1 MRLTFLLSFVTYV
14 LFSICSVSAQKI
26 KLTGKAAEYCT
37 GMYSKIDWGG
47 PVEPFIK
54 VDLKSFDTVNPATGN
69 ASISLII
76 FEYKDIDQLG
86 VVDDSNYRRYLCDET
101 LINQGL
107 CSSDQLYQFIV
118 SDNITTYAAVKT
130 TVLTDLGTND
140 FSYHVTETG
149 YYCIAAFNPPYSGDL
164 NNFDMIVNFHNSFG
178 NLPASEIPL
187 LSLYGL
193 LAVVYAVCLFIYLF
207 PIFKHRSELLLLQK
221 YLAGFFVFL
230 TIEDILTWSLY
241 EVQNNNKTYPLP
253 GGVQFYVIFISIL
266 NAFKISF
273 SLFLLLI
280 ISLGYG
286 IVYPKLPRRLMNFCK
301 VSCGIHFIF
310 SVAFSWL
317 SYYTTQSQPTASTTD
332 TSKASDSFNSDS
344 WVLLIVTIPLAIVF
358 MALYI
363 WILTSLRKTTQMLV
377 ENKQVVKLKMYKKL
391 FRLIFSSLL
400 FLVFAFII
408 SNILIFSDNLA
419 ESVERFWKFD
429 DVLTTFWPSCTYFI
443 VFIGIAFIWRP
454 TDSSYLLAAS
464 TQVPTSAAGDI
475 PTTGPVDLE
484 QYDNDF
490 EFDDLRSLESNANPF
505 DDSNKTNENSNQT
518 IAENPFDDS
527 HKLQDPFDDGEACL
541 DEQLRAEKAKLK
553 SSNNTGNFELEDETD
568 DEGNESYENNNN
580 EHDDDTKNDSKNKSE

>member
-1 MRLTFLLSFVTYV
+1 MKFGCIYYFIIYFFT
-14 LFSICSVSAQKI
+14 ICSVSAQKI
-26 KLTGKAAEYCT
+26 KLTGKTAEYCT

-47 PVEPFIK
+47 PIEPFIK
-54 VDLKSFDTVNPATGN
+54 VDLRSFDTVNPSTGN

-76 FEYKDIDQLG
+76 FEYKDIDKLG
-86 VVDDSNYRRYLCDET
+86 VTDESGYRRYLCDET

-107 CSSDQLYQFIV
+107 CTSDELYQFIV
-118 SDNITTYAAVKT
+118 SDNITTYANVKT
-130 TVLTDLGTND
+130 TVLTDLGTNE

-178 NLPASEIPL
+178 NLPASQIPL

-193 LAVVYAVCLFIYLF
+193 LAVVYAVCLCIYLF
-207 PIFKHRSELLLLQK
+207 PVFRHRSELLLLQK

-241 EVQNNNKTYPLP
+241 DVQNNNKKYPLP
-253 GGVQFYVIFISIL
+253 GGVQFYVVFISIL

-301 VSCGIHFIF
+301 IACGIHFLL
-310 SVAFSWL
+310 STAFSWL

-344 WVLLIVTIPLAIVF
+344 WIILLITIPLAIVF
-358 MALYI
+358 MGLYF
-363 WILTSLRKTTQMLV
+363 WILTSLRKTTQMLAD
-377 ENKQVVKLKMYKKL
+377 NKQIVKLKMYNKL
-391 FRLIFSSLL
+391 FKLIFGSLL
-400 FLVFAFII
+400 LLVFAFVISSII
-408 SNILIFSDNLA
+408 IFNDNLT
-419 ESVERFWKFD
+419 ESIERFWKFD
-429 DVLTTFWPSCTYFI
+429 DVLTTFWPSCIYFI

-454 TDSSYLLAAS
+454 TNSSYLLAAS
-464 TQVPTSAAGDI
+464 TQVPTSASGAI
-475 PTTGPVDLE
+475 PATDAVDLE

-505 DDSNKTNENSNQT
+505 DNSNNINDIQEHDSN
-518 IAENPFDDS
+518 NPFDDS
-527 HKLQDPFDDGEACL
+527 NKLEDPFDDGEKDL
-541 DEQLRAEKAKLK
+541 DEQLKKEKEKLK
-553 SSNNTGNFELEDETD
+553 SSEINDNFELEDETD
-568 DEGNESYENNNN
+568 DDNDELNATNN
-580 EHDDDTKNDSKNKSE
+580 DKKKSKNKSD